1 MRIPPT
7 TPLTSN
13 NVDKLPDSSL
23 DKYRYKMIK
32 IRLHNRVKEQDNIS
46 NMTIIE
52 QLACLCGQYS
62 TTATIEKCVSH
73 QKMQKANGVDSTSL
87 FDLKR
92 GLFNTLCF
100 FIEITFHLH
109 YLEE

>member
-1 MRIPPT
+1 
-7 TPLTSN
+7 
-13 NVDKLPDSSL
+13 
-23 DKYRYKMIK
+23 
-32 IRLHNRVKEQDNIS
+32 
-46 NMTIIE
+46 MTIIE

-92 GLFNTLCF
+92 GLFNTLCIF
-100 FIEITFHLH
+100 YRDNISSSLLRRIDFG
-109 YLEE
+109 